1 MKFLNLILFFAF
13 FTTSLYGQYA
23 TVTFDSAM
31 RTFNN
36 FEPLPS
42 EEDMMFTGSV
52 PANVNVVEFKFFRGK
67 DTDFKDP
74 LYVASWNRGAG
85 DKGGSFKLPVNYK
98 LNANKK
104 YHVRVKYFQSV
115 DSDDREKIYGALK
128 NNLDAYLGQS
138 LQSSSKKIKLTK
150 SSKEMMK
157 NLNTI
162 VNYGLQEYR
171 ITNGIPFEGF
181 SDLVKGQIEAID
193 DKKLNKVLFDANNT
207 SQAMA
212 SAKYRDQ
219 LIQDLQTL
227 IHAEVRF
234 VLNSD
239 ISRLVNQYDMS
250 DVKTEDRNGYFS
262 INVGY
267 GAVYIDGD
275 IDNLEYGR
283 APYVGL
289 AFPLSTSTLA
299 PKFFRN
305 ASITLGIF
313 TKNFNDV
320 GDRGPITGPIVKRP
334 IYLGLDYKLFQF
346 IRFNVGA
353 AALEEESVNTGMVS
367 GIENRVFFRPF
378 VGLSAK
384 INLSI
389 GLDK

>member
-1 MKFLNLILFFAF
+1 MKIFSITLFLALLTFNL
-13 FTTSLYGQYA
+13 SGQYA
-23 TVTFDSAM
+23 NVSFDPAM

-42 EEDMMFTGSV
+42 EEDMMFTGAV
-52 PANVNVVEFKFFRGK
+52 PVNVNVVEFQFFRGK
-67 DTDFKDP
+67 SKDFKDP
-74 LYVASWNRGAG
+74 LYIANWERGAG
-85 DKGGSFKLPVNYK
+85 DKSGSFKLPINYK

-104 YHVRVKYFQSV
+104 YDIRVKYFQKV
-115 DSDDREKIYGALK
+115 ENADREKIYGALK

-157 NLNTI
+157 DLNTI
-162 VNYGLQEYR
+162 VTYGLREYR
-171 ITNGIPFEGF
+171 ISNGIPFEGF

-193 DKKLNKVLFDANNT
+193 DKKLNEVLFDSNNT

-219 LIQDLQTL
+219 LIKDLQTL

-234 VLNSD
+234 LLNSD
-239 ISRLVNQYDMS
+239 ISRLINQYDIS
-250 DVKTEDRNGYFS
+250 DVKTESRNGYFS

-267 GAVYIDGD
+267 GAVYVDGD
-275 IDNLEYGR
+275 VDNLEYGR

-353 AALEEESVNTGMVS
+353 AALEEESVNTGTIS